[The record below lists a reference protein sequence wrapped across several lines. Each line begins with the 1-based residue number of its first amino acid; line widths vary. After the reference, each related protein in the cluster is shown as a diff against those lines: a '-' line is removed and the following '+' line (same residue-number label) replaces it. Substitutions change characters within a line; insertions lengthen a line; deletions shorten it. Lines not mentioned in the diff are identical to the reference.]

1 MFSPTHIYFFDYTR
15 KYGQRKHVFWHVLR
29 IAKPG
34 GKMCW
39 RNEALEYWN
48 LLKVNLSHRVR
59 YLGTQCIVYA
69 KKSLSKRS
77 YKKKIENSTYWLTKW
92 KSNLKSAISTSV
104 QACLKIFPA
113 NFDYLI
119 LAVSP
124 FYPKKVSKLKTK

>member
-77 YKKKIENSTYWLTKW
+77 YKKNRK
-92 KSNLKSAISTSV
+92 
-104 QACLKIFPA
+104 
-113 NFDYLI
+113 FDI
-119 LAVSP
+119 LADKMKVQS
-124 FYPKKVSKLKTK
+124 KKCHHYIITGLFKNISSKFWLFDSCRITILSKKGFKT